1 MRKKV
6 YICKIR
12 ENEKDY
18 FVFDDFDY
26 IFPSDD
32 IWFEAYPVIW
42 GDFERAYWDE
52 IDDMTFDEMKSAF
65 YEFEKDWVNM
75 EPNFGLTNKR
85 DEKGVHLL

>member
-6 YICKIR
+6 YICKSR
-12 ENEKDY
+12 ENEKEY
-18 FVFDDFDY
+18 FVNEDTSLLEIYDE
-26 IFPSDD
+26 
-32 IWFEAYPVIW
+32 WFEAYTVIW

-52 IDDMTFDEMKSAF
+52 IGDMTFDEMKSAF
-65 YEFEKDWVNM
+65 YEFERDWVNM